1 MTLRRRLALLYV
13 TSTAVL
19 FLAAALA
26 AGISYRRGLIAQAD
40 KRLMSAADE
49 VSELLEGGDR
59 LRLDL
64 LRPKLEAFSD
74 AAGGLYLDIY
84 DAAKNTLYSSDP
96 GLARPP
102 QTAARGAPPRRRVQF
117 STYSVPGGAELRTA
131 ALFLPAVSG
140 GIWLELSLPIRS
152 PLNALPGF
160 TVFNIVLFSLSL
172 LSLMG
177 WAGWV
182 IAGRAL
188 APIERIAAVAETVS
202 GGALSERITSLP
214 GEGELGR
221 LVDVLN
227 GMLAAIEAYSIKMRQ
242 FASNVSHQLR
252 TPITI
257 MRGETEVLLLGK
269 PGEGEMKKVL
279 ESNLAELETMTVV
292 IEDILSYSRMD
303 GDKAAPPRPED
314 LSIFMSRIAKK
325 AAVLAGPKSQK
336 IETDTRQVYALIQ
349 PGKLEQALL
358 NIIDNAV
365 KNIPE
370 GGTITLR
377 AGEAGGKAVITVE
390 DNGPGVRNEDLPR
403 LFERGYSS
411 SGSGLGL
418 GLARALVESFSGK
431 IEVSSAPGRGLTV
444 RILLPPAPAAKT

>member
-1 MTLRRRLALLYV
+1 MQG
-13 TSTAVL
+13 AV
-19 FLAAALA
+19 
-26 AGISYRRGLIAQAD
+26 
-40 KRLMSAADE
+40 
-49 VSELLEGGDR
+49 
-59 LRLDL
+59 
-64 LRPKLEAFSD
+64 
-74 AAGGLYLDIY
+74 
-84 DAAKNTLYSSDP
+84 
-96 GLARPP
+96 
-102 QTAARGAPPRRRVQF
+102 PRKRVQF
-117 STYSVPGGAELRTA
+117 RNYSVSGGAELRTA

-140 GIWLELSLPIRS
+140 GIWLELSLPIQT
-152 PLNALPGF
+152 PLNDLPGF
-160 TVFNIVLFSLSL
+160 TVPNIALFSLAL

-188 APIERIAAVAETVS
+188 APIGRIVAVAETVS
-202 GGALSERITSLP
+202 GGALSERIPSLP

-221 LVDVLN
+221 LIDVLN
-227 GMLAAIEAYSIKMRQ
+227 GMLAAIEDYSVKMRQ

-269 PGEGEMKKVL
+269 PGAGEMKKVL

-303 GDKAAPPRPED
+303 TEKTAPPGLED
-314 LSIFMSRIAKK
+314 LSIFISRVAKK

-336 IETDTRQVYALIQ
+336 IETEPLKVYALIQ

-358 NIIDNAV
+358 NVIDNAV
-365 KNIPE
+365 KNIQE

-377 AGEAGGKAVITVE
+377 TGEAGGKAVITVE
-390 DNGPGVRNEDLPR
+390 DNGPGIRSEDLPR
-403 LFERGYSS
+403 LFERGYSN

-444 RILLPPAPAAKT
+444 RISLPPAPAAKL